1 VYRAV
6 YYTDRVRGKAVGRV
20 CDRVQTS
27 DDRVLHGRVRAVYTK
42 EQLNNQA
49 TGLLSPETEIA

>member
-20 CDRVQTS
+20 RDPVQTS

-49 TGLLSPETEIA
+49 TG